1 MSDDR
6 KEDNMNILEIEQKR
20 IKIELKELKESIEDI
35 YSSLE
40 YTKDIKEL
48 NTLVSLLR
56 VLYLKRDYLEQIKSK
71 LLKISL
77 GE

>member
-1 MSDDR
+1 
-6 KEDNMNILEIEQKR
+6 MNILEIEQKR